1 MSGRALSRRQLLAL
15 LLLVSLL
22 AIGLVVKL
30 VL

>member
-30 VL
+30 VF